1 MKILKKEQ
9 SDLVMQ
15 IISAH
20 YPNQQILHLTD
31 GCNNLHHTLFEF
43 TKIKGHEYDLRIVNA
58 EISDLPVQEH
68 NAIFIKPL
76 DINAKDYRRHSKMY
90 ENIFVTLNPEY
101 IEADAIGM
109 FKKFFRIMKNAGV
122 VVILIPKGEPLIDT
136 IDKKLE
142 ESYFVA
148 INHID
153 IFDDLDVVTAKK
165 LHGWGAYQ
173 VGF

>member
-1 MKILKKEQ
+1 MKILKKEEC
-9 SDLVMQ
+9 DLLMQ
-15 IISAH
+15 IISTH

-31 GCNNLHHTLFEF
+31 GSNNLHQTLFEF
-43 TKIKGHEYDLRIVNA
+43 TKIKGHEYDLRMVNT
-58 EISDLPVQEH
+58 EINDLPTQEH
-68 NAIFIKPL
+68 NDIFIKPL
-76 DINAKDYRRHSKMY
+76 DINAKAYNQHSKKY
-90 ENIFVTLNPEY
+90 ENIFVTLSPKY
-101 IEADAIGM
+101 IEADAVRM

>member
-9 SDLVMQ
+9 SDLLMQ
-15 IISAH
+15 IISTH

-31 GCNNLHHTLFEF
+31 GCNDLHYTLFEL
-43 TKIKGHEYDLRIVNA
+43 TKERGYEYDLRTVNI
-58 EISDLPVQEH
+58 EINDLPSQDHDGFFVKPLNISD
-68 NAIFIKPL
+68 
-76 DINAKDYRRHSKMY
+76 KDYSQHSKRY

-101 IEADAIGM
+101 IESDAVAM

-122 VVILIPKGEPLIDT
+122 VAILIPKNEPLLDV

-142 ESYFVA
+142 ESFFVA

-153 IFDDLDVVTAKK
+153 IFDDYDVVTAKK
-165 LHGWGAYQ
+165 MHGWGAYQ

>member
-43 TKIKGHEYDLRIVNA
+43 TKIKGHEYDLRTVNV
-58 EISDLPVQEH
+58 EIDDIPEGDHKSL
-68 NAIFIKPL
+68 FIKPL
-76 DINAKDYRRHSKMY
+76 EINAKDYSRHSKKY
-90 ENIFVTLNPEY
+90 ENIFVTLDPKY
-101 IEADAIGM
+101 IEADTIGM
-109 FKKFFRIMKNAGV
+109 FKKFFRIMKNGGV
-122 VVILIPKGEPLIDT
+122 VVILIPKDAPLLNT
-136 IDKKLE
+136 IDQKLE

-153 IFDDLDVVTAKK
+153 IFDDIDVVTAKK